1 MRISWESQNFPCH
14 LLTINNFIS
23 GFFAN
28 IQRKCRR
35 LHILFA
41 PPNRDRLKVDLNI
54 LMNSYK
60 FQKGNDVKNI
70 QLLME
75 LFFKFTEIV
84 CAIVR
89 IVDYYEKHFLP
100 GTLYRRPSRKL
111 CADLPVE

>member
-1 MRISWESQNFPCH
+1 MRISWESQDFPFH

-23 GFFAN
+23 VLFAN

-75 LFFKFTEIV
+75 LFFLNSPKLFMQLCVSLIIMKT
-84 CAIVR
+84 
-89 IVDYYEKHFLP
+89 FLT
-100 GTLYRRPSRKL
+100 GNS
-111 CADLPVE
+111 V